1 MSIHRKK
8 NAVRGAEDLSGGNT
22 RKAVVTV
29 NAPAKVNFFLKVL
42 GLRPDGY
49 HDIESLVCPVSL
61 WDILEFELRDDGQIK
76 LDMRVENVP
85 GCRKLEKIDHRDN
98 LAVRAASLLQ
108 ERSGCA
114 AGVDI
119 CLKKRIPVG
128 GGLGGGSSD
137 AAAVL
142 TGLNALW
149 ALDIEKRQLME
160 MGAELGCDVPALVH
174 GGMTLVEGAGE
185 RVRYPDVDLS
195 GAGKM
200 HLVLAN
206 PDFSV
211 STGDIYS
218 RYNGGLTTGRGEV
231 NMLVLPLVQG
241 EASGVAGLLRNDLQ
255 EVVFR
260 KYPLIEILA
269 ENLRAAGAIDVLLSG
284 SGATVFGLADNQQH
298 AASVAGELVK
308 RSGFPVWTEV
318 AQTVP
323 DGVMVAHGPLE
334 ARV

>member
-8 NAVRGAEDLSGGNT
+8 KAVRGAEGLSGGNT
-22 RKAVVTV
+22 RNAVVTV

-49 HDIESLVCPVSL
+49 HEIESLVCPVSL

-76 LDMRVENVP
+76 LDMQVGDVP
-85 GCRKLEKIDHRDN
+85 GCRNLEKTGHRDN
-98 LAVRAASLLQ
+98 LAVKAASLLQ

-114 AGVDI
+114 VGADI
-119 CLKKRIPVG
+119 RLKKRIPVG

-142 TGLNALW
+142 IGLNALW
-149 ALDIEKRQLME
+149 ALDVEKRQLME

-195 GAGKM
+195 GPAGKM

-206 PDFSV
+206 PGFSV

-218 RYNGGLTTGRGEV
+218 RYNGGLTTGHGEV
-231 NMLVLPLVQG
+231 SILVLTLVQG
-241 EASGVAGLLRNDLQ
+241 EASRAAGLLRNDVQ

-284 SGATVFGLADNQQH
+284 SGAT
-298 AASVAGELVK
+298 
-308 RSGFPVWTEV
+308 
-318 AQTVP
+318 
-323 DGVMVAHGPLE
+323 
-334 ARV
+334 